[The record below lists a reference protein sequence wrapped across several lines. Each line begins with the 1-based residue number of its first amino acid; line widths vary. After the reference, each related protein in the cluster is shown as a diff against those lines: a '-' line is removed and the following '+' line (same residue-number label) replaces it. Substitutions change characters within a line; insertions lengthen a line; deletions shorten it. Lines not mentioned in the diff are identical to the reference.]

1 MTVNGLGLV
10 VHGGRAEAVDAA
22 RTVRAWAAEHDV
34 PCTDID
40 VWNDGGRHSS
50 GEEVAAAG
58 DPDLIVTLG
67 GDGTFLRGARLA
79 AHSDALVLGV
89 DLGRV
94 GFLTE
99 VADCSVREA
108 LDAIR
113 EDRFTVDSR
122 MLLTMRASRRLEVP
136 SDMEGLM
143 RYGRGPLLPPPE
155 VRTDCTEDTEWG
167 VPLHV
172 FAVNDVVLE
181 KLSRDRQVS
190 VGVYISGRLLASYS
204 ADALLVATPT
214 GSTAY
219 SFAAG
224 GPVVS
229 PVADAL
235 VFTPVA
241 PHMTFNRSVVTAPNE
256 AVGLRVLER
265 SGQAA
270 VSVDGQVRGVL
281 EPGDWIGVYA
291 APARL
296 RVVRLA
302 PMDFY
307 GRLRERMNLTDAPA
321 AVADGTPPPLWS
333 PRTPLPG
340 DMAHLSLLPASLTG
354 VEEEEPCVEVK
365 GGVTPAS
372 GHV

>member
-1 MTVNGLGLV
+1 MTVKRIGLV
-10 VHGGRAEAVDAA
+10 VHGGRAEAAEAA
-22 RTVRAWAAEHDV
+22 EVVRAWCAEHAV
-34 PCTDID
+34 RCADID
-40 VWNDGGRHSS
+40 VWHERERRNAL
-50 GEEVAAAG
+50 EEVRAAG

-79 AHSDALVLGV
+79 AAADALVLGV
-89 DLGRV
+89 DVGRV

-99 VADCSVREA
+99 VAAGAVREA
-108 LDAIR
+108 LDAVAEHRIR
-113 EDRFTVDSR
+113 IDSR
-122 MLLTMRASRRLEVP
+122 MLLTVRVSRRLEVP
-136 SDMEGLM
+136 PEMETWVET
-143 RYGRGPLLPPPE
+143 YGRGPLLPTPP
-155 VRTDCTEDTEWG
+155 VRDDAEACDEWG
-167 VPLHV
+167 IPLHV
-172 FAVNDVVLE
+172 NALNDVVLE

-229 PVADAL
+229 PRAEAL

-241 PHMTFNRSVVTAPNE
+241 PHMAFNRSVVTAPDE
-256 AVGLRVLER
+256 PVGLRVLER
-265 SGQAA
+265 SGRAA
-270 VSVDGQVRGVL
+270 VTIDGQLRGLL

-291 APARL
+291 APRRL
-296 RVVRLA
+296 RAVRLA

-321 AVADGTPPPLWS
+321 AVADGFAGPFWSFSTPPPADL
-333 PRTPLPG
+333 
-340 DMAHLSLLPASLTG
+340 AHLALVTDPG
-354 VEEEEPCVEVK
+354 EP
-365 GGVTPAS
+365 PNPQ
-372 GHV
+372 